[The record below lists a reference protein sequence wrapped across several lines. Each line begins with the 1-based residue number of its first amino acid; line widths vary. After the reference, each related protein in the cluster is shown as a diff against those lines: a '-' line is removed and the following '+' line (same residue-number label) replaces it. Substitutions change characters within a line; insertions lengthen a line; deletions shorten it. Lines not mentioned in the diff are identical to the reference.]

1 MPRASVP
8 STRVAPQE
16 SNHVKRIKDHL
27 DNSLMLV
34 TALNPHIGYE
44 KPRSFA
50 SRFP

>member
-27 DNSLMLV
+27 DNSLML
-34 TALNPHIGYE
+34 NPHIGYE